1 MNFAYP
7 SQLNLYSTSQPRPD
21 PKVETTRFNFNK
33 PSQAR
38 NDAMWSHRIHDA
50 DEIEEAGASIVA
62 GMRLLAEHLD
72 PPTAHA
78 LATQLLD
85 DLLRD
90 MMQESSHSIH

>member
-1 MNFAYP
+1 
-7 SQLNLYSTSQPRPD
+7 
-21 PKVETTRFNFNK
+21 
-33 PSQAR
+33 
-38 NDAMWSHRIHDA
+38 MWSHRVQDA
-50 DEIEEAGASIVA
+50 DEIEEAGASIMA

-90 MMQESSHSIH
+90 MMKEGSHSLH

>member
-1 MNFAYP
+1 
-7 SQLNLYSTSQPRPD
+7 
-21 PKVETTRFNFNK
+21 
-33 PSQAR
+33 
-38 NDAMWSHRIHDA
+38 MWSQRRSSDE
-50 DEIEEAGASIVA
+50 EIEEAGAAIVA

-90 MMQESSHSIH
+90 MLQEGSQSLH

>member
-1 MNFAYP
+1 MVA
-7 SQLNLYSTSQPRPD
+7 
-21 PKVETTRFNFNK
+21 K
-33 PSQAR
+33 PSQTR
-38 NDAMWSHRIHDA
+38 IGDMWSQNVQNA
-50 DEIEEAGASIVA
+50 EEIEEAGASIMA

-90 MMQESSHSIH
+90 MLKEGTHSLH

>member
-1 MNFAYP
+1 
-7 SQLNLYSTSQPRPD
+7 
-21 PKVETTRFNFNK
+21 
-33 PSQAR
+33 
-38 NDAMWSHRIHDA
+38 MWSQRLQDVE
-50 DEIEEAGASIVA
+50 EIEEAGASIMA

-90 MMQESSHSIH
+90 MLSEGSLARH

>member
-1 MNFAYP
+1 
-7 SQLNLYSTSQPRPD
+7 
-21 PKVETTRFNFNK
+21 
-33 PSQAR
+33 
-38 NDAMWSHRIHDA
+38 MWSQRLQDVE
-50 DEIEEAGASIVA
+50 EIEEAGASIMA

-90 MMQESSHSIH
+90 MLKEGSHARH

>member
-1 MNFAYP
+1 
-7 SQLNLYSTSQPRPD
+7 
-21 PKVETTRFNFNK
+21 
-33 PSQAR
+33 
-38 NDAMWSHRIHDA
+38 MWSHRVQDA
-50 DEIEEAGASIVA
+50 DEIEEAGASIMA

-90 MMQESSHSIH
+90 MMKEGSHSPH

>member
-1 MNFAYP
+1 
-7 SQLNLYSTSQPRPD
+7 
-21 PKVETTRFNFNK
+21 
-33 PSQAR
+33 
-38 NDAMWSHRIHDA
+38 MWSRKVHDIE
-50 DEIEEAGASIVA
+50 DIEEAGASIMT

-90 MMQESSHSIH
+90 MLKEGSQALH

>member
-1 MNFAYP
+1 MPFRDRFDDVGV
-7 SQLNLYSTSQPRPD
+7 SQPASHRT
-21 PKVETTRFNFNK
+21 KR
-33 PSQAR
+33 S
-38 NDAMWSHRIHDA
+38 DAMWSQRLQDVE
-50 DEIEEAGASIVA
+50 EIEEAGASIMA

-90 MMQESSHSIH
+90 MLKEGSHARH

>member
-1 MNFAYP
+1 
-7 SQLNLYSTSQPRPD
+7 
-21 PKVETTRFNFNK
+21 
-33 PSQAR
+33 
-38 NDAMWSHRIHDA
+38 MWSQRIQDA
-50 DEIEEAGASIVA
+50 EEIEEAGASIMA

-90 MMQESSHSIH
+90 MLKEGSHARH

>member
-1 MNFAYP
+1 
-7 SQLNLYSTSQPRPD
+7 
-21 PKVETTRFNFNK
+21 
-33 PSQAR
+33 
-38 NDAMWSHRIHDA
+38 MWSQRAPSDE
-50 DEIEEAGASIVA
+50 EIEEAGASIMA

-90 MMQESSHSIH
+90 MLKEGSHALH

>member
-1 MNFAYP
+1 
-7 SQLNLYSTSQPRPD
+7 
-21 PKVETTRFNFNK
+21 
-33 PSQAR
+33 
-38 NDAMWSHRIHDA
+38 MWSQCRSSDE
-50 DEIEEAGASIVA
+50 EIEEAGAAIVA

-90 MMQESSHSIH
+90 MLQEGSQSLH

>member
-1 MNFAYP
+1 
-7 SQLNLYSTSQPRPD
+7 
-21 PKVETTRFNFNK
+21 
-33 PSQAR
+33 
-38 NDAMWSHRIHDA
+38 MWSHRIQDA
-50 DEIEEAGASIVA
+50 EEIEEAGASIMA

-90 MMQESSHSIH
+90 MLNEGSHARH

>member
-1 MNFAYP
+1 VLLKRLPAEFAMDRFGLAGVFANERAIANED
-7 SQLNLYSTSQPRPD
+7 SAMLNQP
-21 PKVETTRFNFNK
+21 F
-33 PSQAR
+33 
-38 NDAMWSHRIHDA
+38 HDTE
-50 DEIEEAGASIVA
+50 EIEEAGAAIMT

-90 MMQESSHSIH
+90 LLKDGSHALH